1 MFPIV
6 FPCPKHFLF
15 KLSMDVKQPR
25 EAKKTK
31 QKSNGVYCII
41 PGCNNRFV
49 KDKELNIKRSY
60 FRIPPTHSKQYKAWM
75 KNNRLHLSRTW
86 ECTDWDRICADHF
99 IGGIFQ
105 HFSYSFLYFL
115 KQTCFDSNMY
125 I

>member
-1 MFPIV
+1 MLPIV

-15 KLSMDVKQPR
+15 KFSMDVKQPR

-31 QKSNGVYCII
+31 KRSNGVYCII

-105 HFSYSFLYFL
+105 HFSY
-115 KQTCFDSNMY
+115 
-125 I
+125 